1 MTGTTLFT
9 ISRRLGVWEARGL
22 VNLRRDSL
30 TVCDLESL
38 RKISEES

>member
-9 ISRRLGVWEARGL
+9 VSRVLGVWEARSL
-22 VNLRRDSL
+22 VNLRRDSV

-38 RKISEES
+38 RKMFE